1 MFIHKNGHYVLYT
14 LLSLFSQMDEVG
26 PVSGNG
32 AALPSGALPLARTQ
46 IKGPGTVPVYYL
58 K

>member
-14 LLSLFSQMDEVG
+14 LLSLFSQKDEVG

-32 AALPSGALPLARTQ
+32 AALPSGALPLART
-46 IKGPGTVPVYYL
+46 L
-58 K
+58 

>member
-1 MFIHKNGHYVLYT
+1 MFIHKNGHYVLT
-14 LLSLFSQMDEVG
+14 LLFLFSQMEEVG

-46 IKGPGTVPVYYL
+46 IKGPGTIPVYYL
-58 K
+58 Q

>member
-1 MFIHKNGHYVLYT
+1 MFIHKNGHYVLT
-14 LLSLFSQMDEVG
+14 LLFLFSQMKEVG